1 MLDDENKKEQPI
13 EPEVV
18 SEDEPV
24 YQKYQKE
31 REEEQTQKET
41 TPLEKVN
48 KLANRMPGNILA
60 IISFVFACISLT
72 FVNVT
77 FAFYAGQNWVIYL
90 VLLVLNVF
98 VLPLPIVGLV
108 FANKSI
114 KLSRIPYRVFAR
126 IAKPINLVSLVF
138 IVVDVFVYL
147 ILFIAFLIASL

>member
-1 MLDDENKKEQPI
+1 MLDDVSKKEQPI
-13 EPEVV
+13 EPEIV

-31 REEEQTQKET
+31 RIEEQRQEND
-41 TPLEKVN
+41 TPLEKVD

-90 VLLVLNVF
+90 VLLILNVF
-98 VLPLPIVGLV
+98 VLPLPVVGLV

-114 KLSRIPYRVFAR
+114 QLSRIPYRVFAR

-138 IVVDVFVYL
+138 ISVDVFVYF
-147 ILFIAFLIASL
+147 ILFVTFLIASL